1 MGKSKLGSPGGAKIP
16 VMRPLLP
23 SHVDLAPYFQSIDDS
38 RTYTNF
44 GPLHRRLESRLAEY
58 FGVRD
63 DEVLL
68 LANGTLAL
76 QGAVETAAT
85 TKSSW
90 LMPSWTFVASAEAV
104 SSAGR
109 GIIFGDIDSASWRLT
124 VNPVS
129 DGQPLVMVAPF
140 GDDPD
145 ISSIRI
151 HAPRSPVIVDAASCF
166 DACRGLSSADLSNA
180 MVMVSL
186 HATKLVTTGE
196 GGVLV
201 GDSQWINDV
210 KRWSNFGFRGRRIAD
225 VRGTN
230 AKLSEYSAAVGLAS
244 LDRWLTTRV
253 ALAERAERY
262 KSQLNEVGVSVQP
275 ALERGKYTSTM
286 IARFVD
292 SDTRDRALYALS
304 EADIETRAWWSE
316 GVHRMD
322 SFADCQW
329 REQLTM
335 TELLAGTTLGLPFFV
350 DMTTSEID
358 RISEAIAKALE

>member
-1 MGKSKLGSPGGAKIP
+1 MGKSKFESPGAAKIP

-23 SHVDLAPYFQSIDDS
+23 SHVDLAPYLQSIDDS

-85 TKSSW
+85 MKSSW

-109 GIIFGDIDSASWRLT
+109 DIIFGDVDAASWRLA

-140 GDDPD
+140 GDAPD
-145 ISSIRI
+145 ISSIRSQ
-151 HAPRSPVIVDAASCF
+151 APQSPVIVDAASCF
-166 DACRGLSSADLSNA
+166 DACRGLSSADLSNT

-201 GDSQWINDV
+201 GDARWINDV
-210 KRWSNFGFRGRRIAD
+210 KRWSNFGFRGRRIAE

-253 ALAERAERY
+253 ELAERAERY
-262 KSQLNEVGVSVQP
+262 KSQLNEAGVSVQP

-292 SDTRDRALYALS
+292 LKTRDRAHSALS
-304 EADIETRAWWSE
+304 KADIETRAWWSE

-322 SFADCQW
+322 TFADCQQ
-329 REQLTM
+329 REHLTV
-335 TELLAGTTLGLPFFV
+335 TELLADTTLGLPFFV
-350 DMTTSEID
+350 DMTMSEID
-358 RISEAIAKALE
+358 RVTDAIAKALE

>member
-1 MGKSKLGSPGGAKIP
+1 MGNSGSSPTPIRIP

-23 SHVDLAPYFQSIDDS
+23 RQAELAPYLRNIDES

-44 GPLHRRLESRLAEY
+44 GPLHRRLEARLAEY
-58 FGVRD
+58 FGVRE

-76 QGAVETAAT
+76 QGAVETA
-85 TKSSW
+85 KSGKGAW

-109 GIIFGDIDSASWRLT
+109 EILFGDVDPATWRLRMADS
-124 VNPVS
+124 PV
-129 DGQPLVMVAPF
+129 GQPCLVVAPF
-140 GDDPD
+140 GDAPD
-145 ISSIRI
+145 LSLIRSRT
-151 HAPRSPVIVDAASCF
+151 AENPVVVDAASCF
-166 DACRGLSSADLSNA
+166 DASKGLTSSDLSNG

-201 GDSQWINDV
+201 GDAQWINDV

-244 LDRWLTTRV
+244 LDRWSSTRSE
-253 ALAERAERY
+253 LSERATRY
-262 KSQLNEVGVSVQP
+262 RSLLREARVGVQP
-275 ALERGKYTSTM
+275 ALDRGHYTSTLV
-286 IARFVD
+286 AHFANAD
-292 SDTRDRALYALS
+292 DRDRVREALTGMG
-304 EADIETRAWWSE
+304 IETRAWWSE
-316 GVHRMD
+316 GVHRM
-322 SFADCQW
+322 STFAECQR
-329 REQLTM
+329 REQLIVTDR
-335 TELLAGTTLGLPFFV
+335 LASTTLGLPFFV

-358 RISEAIAKALE
+358 HVCEVVARALT